1 MALFSHLR
9 KLLGLALAM
18 LIVATSVQPVQAR
31 LSYVDGSGA
40 WIASL
45 PTAIDPLG
53 SLDAALYIS
62 EENENQA
69 GRKGPSHRLGADE
82 PALIVVELPSV
93 VLIPVPVLLYVPQ
106 YRAPPADT
114 AAFSPP
120 LKTGPPSL

>member
-9 KLLGLALAM
+9 KLLGLALAI

-31 LSYVDGSGA
+31 LGYVEGNGS

-45 PTAIDPLG
+45 PTALDPLG
-53 SLDAALYIS
+53 SFDAALYIS
-62 EENENQA
+62 EEENQA

-82 PALIVVELPSV
+82 PALIVVELPAV
-93 VLIPVPVLLYVPQ
+93 VLIPIIRFAPPH
-106 YRAPPADT
+106 RAPPADVGI
-114 AAFSPP
+114 FLSP